1 MYENKRDKMPAV
13 PENLENIL
21 NPSQLLTLRNAE
33 SNGWELY
40 FVRREGLDVPIPVIK
55 GIGSQAIGVI
65 EADGQFNTEADIR
78 LRNGHEVS

>member
-1 MYENKRDKMPAV
+1 MYENKRDKMPPV
-13 PENLENIL
+13 PDNLEKIL
-21 NPSQLLTLRNAE
+21 SPGQLLTLRNAE

-55 GIGSQAIGVI
+55 GIGSHSIGVI
-65 EADGQFNTEADIR
+65 EADGQFNAEADIR